1 MSLQDTC
8 NDTIQLKEAMN
19 TKNKTKCDEIRS
31 SNKKEYCN
39 NQLSKLDDVTLYK
52 TSIASGNI
60 EKCDGIVTVNLKN
73 KCRDTIIINSV
84 RSTGDTALCES
95 LTNTGIINTCK
106 TI

>member
-1 MSLQDTC
+1 MNLQDTC

-60 EKCDGIVTVNLKN
+60 EKCNDITTVNLKN